1 MLDQEEYEKAEK
13 QKKAMK
19 VTKRIQKAKKI
30 TCGECRFYVKETTM
44 CDYDWPGVIGK
55 LTARG
60 ARTDHA
66 KNPYC
71 GMRGSRFMPIV
82 KNMEEAVIESEE
94 PRKNKPGPKPKGG
107 PGQGS

>member
-1 MLDQEEYEKAEK
+1 MLDQEEYEKANK
-13 QKKAMK
+13 RKKAMK

-30 TCGECRFYVKETTM
+30 TCGECRFFIKETTM
-44 CDYDWPGVIGK
+44 CDRDWPGVVGK

-60 ARTDHA
+60 ARVDHA
-66 KNPYC
+66 KTYC
-71 GMRGSRFMPIV
+71 GMRGRGFQPIV
-82 KNMEEAVIESEE
+82 TNMEEAVVESEE